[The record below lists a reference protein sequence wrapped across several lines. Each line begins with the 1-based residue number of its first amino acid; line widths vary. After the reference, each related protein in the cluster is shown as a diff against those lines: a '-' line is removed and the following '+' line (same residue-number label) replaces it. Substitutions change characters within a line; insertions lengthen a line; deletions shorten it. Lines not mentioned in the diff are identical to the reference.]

1 MSGQPDEFEAGIGLS
16 GAAHQSAEE
25 IVGRYDEWAIE
36 YETDVRSWGYTLPE
50 DIATMTMARSP
61 VGRILDAG
69 CGTGLIGHAL
79 VEHGATAG
87 QLLGVDASHASLAIA
102 ADSGIYTDV
111 SRVDLA
117 AGLPFDDHSFGA
129 VVCGGV
135 LTYIPEAAPVLR
147 EFVRV
152 LRPGAAAIVSQRTDL
167 WVERNFD
174 ETLGQLRVQGV
185 QVEISDRVP
194 YLPDLAEYGEEIEV
208 IFTTLI
214 APR

>member
-1 MSGQPDEFEAGIGLS
+1 MSGQPDEVEAGIGLS
-16 GAAHQSAEE
+16 AAAHQSAEE

-50 DIATMTMARSP
+50 DIAMMTMARSP

-69 CGTGLIGHAL
+69 CGTGLIGQAL
-79 VEHGATAG
+79 VERGANSQ
-87 QLLGVDASHASLAIA
+87 QLVGVDASHASLAIA
-102 ADSGIYTDV
+102 ADSGAYADV

-117 AGLPFDDHSFGA
+117 GGLPFDDHSFGA

-135 LTYIPEAAPVLR
+135 LTYIPEPAPVLR

-174 ETLGQLRVQGV
+174 ETLGQLRAEGV

>member
-1 MSGQPDEFEAGIGLS
+1 M
-16 GAAHQSAEE
+16 
-25 IVGRYDEWAIE
+25 
-36 YETDVRSWGYTLPE
+36 
-50 DIATMTMARSP
+50 
-61 VGRILDAG
+61 
-69 CGTGLIGHAL
+69 
-79 VEHGATAG
+79 
-87 QLLGVDASHASLAIA
+87 
-102 ADSGIYTDV
+102 
-111 SRVDLA
+111 
-117 AGLPFDDHSFGA
+117 
-129 VVCGGV
+129 
-135 LTYIPEAAPVLR
+135 LTYIPEPAPVLR

-174 ETLGQLRVQGV
+174 ETLGQLRAEGV